1 MINKMNKILVVD
13 DKEENLY
20 LLKVV
25 FEGNG
30 FEVTQAKNGI
40 EALETANADLPDLII
55 SDILMPGMD
64 GFSLC
69 RQWKTD
75 AKLKNIP
82 FIFYTATY
90 TDARDEDFALSLGAA
105 RFIRKPAEPNEL
117 VKAIREVLAQKQK
130 DKESGEPQ
138 PAIEQE
144 SVYFKKY
151 NEALIRKMED
161 KMLELESVNQRLSAL
176 FLASADMTSLM
187 PEQDFVAHILSK
199 VVNALDGY
207 LANYFEYD
215 EAKQEFQLQALVGFP
230 ETDLKK
236 YQKILVFHLGEE
248 RGLIGLAGKTREVI
262 IVNDTRKDTRWIN
275 ANDDIR
281 SAIFFP
287 MVCKDR
293 LIGVLCIMSCE
304 PNAFDSK
311 FSRDMA
317 TLANNL
323 AIAIDR
329 ARFFDE
335 IQKSENRYRTLVETS
350 IDAIVSIDTN
360 GLVTDWS
367 LGATEIFSFSR
378 EERIGKTIED
388 IIPEQNR
395 QDILDV
401 LEETRKK
408 GFMRIWATQL
418 RTKDG
423 QLRDVEMT
431 FTYLGADLGF
441 TSIIRD
447 ITSKKQSERAVRESE
462 KFLDSIIENIPIML
476 FVKDA
481 KELRFVRFNKA
492 GEELLGYSKQEMYGK
507 NDFDFFPKDEAE
519 KFYQNDRQ
527 ALKYNRFIDIPEE
540 KINTKGKGE
549 RILHTKKI
557 PILDDQG
564 KPKYL
569 LGISE
574 DITKQK
580 RSEQLLNALN
590 QAAVLMATA
599 LTPLD
604 IFTTVA
610 CELRKLDLNC
620 LLFPFEDTHAK
631 FFSTYLYNKANSKTR
646 QNEKPDVKYEK
657 FAIPI
662 EAVDAFKK
670 AVLNKKS
677 VFVENS
683 SEILSQIFPRFEDTV
698 SKKFSRNFGT
708 AKILVTPLV
717 VEDKAIGVFLVQSNT
732 LTPEDL
738 PAVTAFAN
746 QLAAAWNKANLTT
759 RLQHTIS
766 GIIQT
771 IALIVE
777 TRDPYTA
784 GHQKRVS
791 ALAAAI
797 GKEMRLPSEMIE
809 GVRIASLI
817 HDLGKIHIPAEIL
830 SKPGKLTPLEYDLV
844 KIHPQVGF
852 DLLKNID
859 FPWPIA
865 QIIYQHHERMNGSGY
880 PQGLKGK
887 DMMIES
893 RILSVADVIEA
904 MSSHRPYRPALGFK
918 AAKEEIVTNRG
929 KIYDPDVV
937 DACIKVFE
945 NGFNF
950 PPE

>member
-1 MINKMNKILVVD
+1 MNKILFVD

-20 LLKVV
+20 FLKIV
-25 FEGNG
+25 FEKNG
-30 FEVTQAKNGI
+30 FEVTSAKNGI
-40 EALETANADLPDLII
+40 EALEAAHTNTQDIVI

-75 AKLKNIP
+75 DQLKDIP

-90 TDARDEDFALSLGAA
+90 TDVRDEEFALSLGAE
-105 RFIRKPAEPNEL
+105 RFIRKPAEPDEL
-117 VKAIREVLAQKQK
+117 VKAIKEVLAQHQRIKGS
-130 DKESGEPQ
+130 EGTPSALE
-138 PAIEQE
+138 EE
-144 SVYFKKY
+144 TVYYKKY

-161 KMLELESVNQRLSAL
+161 KMLELEKVNLRLTAL
-176 FLASADMTSLM
+176 FQASVDLAATM
-187 PEQDFVAHILSK
+187 PERDFVAHILNK
-199 VVNALDGY
+199 VINVLDGY
-207 LANYFEYD
+207 LANYFEFD
-215 EAKQEFQLQALVGFP
+215 EVKQEFRLQALVGFP
-230 ETDLKK
+230 DSDLKK

-262 IVNDTRKDTRWIN
+262 IINDTRQDPRWIN
-275 ANDDIR
+275 ANNDIR
-281 SAIFFP
+281 SAVFFP
-287 MVCKDR
+287 MVCKNR
-293 LIGVLCIMSCE
+293 LIGVLCILSKE
-304 PNAFDSK
+304 TNAFDQK

-329 ARFFDE
+329 ARFFRE
-335 IQKSENRYRTLVETS
+335 IQQSEYRYRTLVETS
-350 IDAIVSIDTN
+350 IDAIVSIDEE
-360 GLVTDWS
+360 GLITDWS
-367 LGATEIFSFSR
+367 IGAMEIFGYKSK
-378 EERIGKTIED
+378 ERIGKPIED
-388 IIPEQNR
+388 MVPKEN
-395 QDILDV
+395 LKEVTEV
-401 LEETRKK
+401 LKETREQ
-408 GFMRIWATQL
+408 GFKRIWETQL
-418 RTKDG
+418 RAKNK
-423 QLRDVEMT
+423 QILDVEMT
-431 FTYLGADLGF
+431 ITYLGTDLGY
-441 TSIIRD
+441 TTIIRNV
-447 ITSKKQSERAVRESE
+447 TEQKKNEEALLESE
-462 KFLDSIIENIPIML
+462 KFLNSIIENIPNML

-492 GEELLGYSKQEMYGK
+492 GEDLLGYSRQDMRGK
-507 NDFDFFPKDEAE
+507 SDFDFFSKEEAE
-519 KFYQNDRQ
+519 VFFKNDQ
-527 ALKYNRFIDIPEE
+527 EALKKNILIDIHEE
-540 KINTKGKGE
+540 KINTKEKGE
-549 RILHTKKI
+549 RILHTRKI
-557 PILDDQG
+557 PILDEQG

-610 CELRKLDLNC
+610 CELRKLDLTC
-620 LLFPFEDTHAK
+620 LLLPIEDIQTK
-631 FFSTYLYNKANSKTR
+631 LFSTYLDCDAVSTAKSK
-646 QNEKPDVKYEK
+646 ESSDVIYED
-657 FAIPI
+657 FSVPI
-662 EAVDAFKK
+662 DAVDSFKK
-670 AVLNKKS
+670 AVFEKKS
-677 VFVENS
+677 IFVGNS
-683 SEILSQIFPRFEDTV
+683 DEILAQILPKYSKKI
-698 SKKFSRNFGT
+698 SKKFTSHFSGS
-708 AKILVTPLV
+708 KILVTPLV
-717 VEDKAIGVFLVQSNT
+717 TEDKVIGIFLVQSDN
-732 LTPEDL
+732 LTPEDT

-746 QLAAAWNKANLTT
+746 QLAAAWNKAKLTT
-759 RLQHTIS
+759 KLQHTIG

-777 TRDPYTA
+777 SRDPYTA

-791 ALAAAI
+791 SLAAAI
-797 GKEMRLPSEMIE
+797 AAEMQLPPETVE

-865 QIIYQHHERMNGSGY
+865 RVIYQHHERINGTGY
-880 PQGLKGK
+880 PQGLKGEEI
-887 DMMIES
+887 MIES

-904 MSSHRPYRPALGFK
+904 MSSHRPYRPALGFA
-918 AAKEEIVTNRG
+918 AAKDEVVRKRSE
-929 KIYDPDVV
+929 IYDSDVV

-945 NGFNF
+945 KGFKF
-950 PPE
+950 PTD

>member
-1 MINKMNKILVVD
+1 MNKILVVD

-25 FEGNG
+25 YEGNG
-30 FEVTQAKNGI
+30 FEVMQARNGI
-40 EALETANADLPDLII
+40 EALEIANADLPDIVI

-64 GFSLC
+64 GFSFC

-75 AKLKNIP
+75 DKFKDIP

-90 TDARDEDFALSLGAA
+90 TDTRDEEFALSLGAE

-117 VKAIREVLAQKQK
+117 VKSTKELLTQHQKK
-130 DKESGEPQ
+130 KEAEETQ
-138 PAIEQE
+138 PALEQE
-144 SVYFKKY
+144 TIYYKKY

-161 KMLELESVNQRLSAL
+161 KMLELEKVNQRLSAL
-176 FLASADMTSLM
+176 FQASVDLTSTM
-187 PEQDFVAHILSK
+187 PEQDFITHILNK
-199 VVNALDGY
+199 VVNVLDGY

-215 EAKQEFQLQALVGFP
+215 ETKQEFQLQALVGFP
-230 ETDLKK
+230 DSDLKK

-262 IVNDTRKDTRWIN
+262 IINDTSKDPRWIN
-275 ANDDIR
+275 ANEEIR

-287 MVCKDR
+287 MVCKNR
-293 LIGVLCIMSCE
+293 LIGVLCILSKE
-304 PNAFDSK
+304 PNAFDQK

-329 ARFFDE
+329 SRFFHE
-335 IQKSENRYRTLVETS
+335 IQQSEYRYRTLVETS
-350 IDAIVSIDTN
+350 IDAIVSIDED
-360 GLVTDWS
+360 GLITDWS
-367 LGATEIFSFSR
+367 IGATEIFGYKSS
-378 EERIGKTIED
+378 ERIGKPIED
-388 IIPEQNR
+388 MVLKEN
-395 QDILDV
+395 LEEVTEV
-401 LEETRKK
+401 LEETREQ
-408 GFMRIWATQL
+408 GFKRIWETQL
-418 RTKDG
+418 RAKNK
-423 QLRDVEMT
+423 QILDVEMT
-431 FTYLGADLGF
+431 ITYLGTNLGY
-441 TSIIRD
+441 TTIIRNVTD
-447 ITSKKQSERAVRESE
+447 QKKNEKALLESE
-462 KFLDSIIENIPIML
+462 KFLNSIIENIPNML

-492 GEELLGYSKQEMYGK
+492 GEDLLGYSRQDMRGK
-507 NDFDFFPKDEAE
+507 TDFDFFPKEEAE
-519 KFYQNDRQ
+519 IFFKSDQK
-527 ALKYNRFIDIPEE
+527 ALKKKNLVEIHEE
-540 KINTKGKGE
+540 KINTRGKGE
-549 RILHTKKI
+549 RILRTKKI
-557 PILDDQG
+557 PILDEQG

-599 LTPLD
+599 ITPLD

-610 CELRKLDLNC
+610 CELRKLDFTC
-620 LLFPFEDTHAK
+620 LLFPIEDVQTK
-631 FFSTYLYNKANSKTR
+631 LFSTYLDCDAISTAKLKGTS
-646 QNEKPDVKYEK
+646 DVIYED
-657 FAIPI
+657 FSVPI
-662 EAVDAFKK
+662 DAVDSFKK
-670 AVLNKKS
+670 AVFEKKS
-677 VFVENS
+677 IFVSNS
-683 SEILSQIFPRFEDTV
+683 DEIIAQILPKYSKEV
-698 SKKFSRNFGT
+698 SKKFIKHFGNS
-708 AKILVTPLV
+708 KILITPLIT
-717 VEDKAIGVFLVQSNT
+717 EDKVIGIFLVQSNN
-732 LTPEDL
+732 LTSEDT

-746 QLAAAWNKANLTT
+746 QLAAAWNKAKLTSK
-759 RLQHTIS
+759 LQQTIG

-777 TRDPYTA
+777 SRDPYTA

-797 GKEMRLPSEMIE
+797 GEEMQLPPERIE

-865 QIIYQHHERMNGSGY
+865 QIIHQHHERMNGSGY
-880 PQGLKGK
+880 PQGLKK
-887 DMMIES
+887 DEIMIES

-904 MSSHRPYRPALGFK
+904 MSSHRPYRPALGFA
-918 AAKEEIVTNRG
+918 AAKDEVVKKRSQ
-929 KIYDPDVV
+929 IYDTDVV
-937 DACIKVFE
+937 DACMKVFKK
-945 NGFNF
+945 GFKF
-950 PPE
+950 PTD